1 MVLNNILEKRR
12 ILKKVL
18 LIIMCIII
26 SIVFAS
32 CSNNTP
38 SENETSSQDDNQV
51 VSQQKT
57 DTDIISDKVTETSTK
72 PSKDTEK
79 RIEKFYVNYS
89 GFKIDVDFDENS
101 ITELLDA
108 EKNATV
114 PNVKMK
120 MSFAV
125 LMAVYTDGTESIFGT
140 IYMGEDDCYYLQF
153 ANSKVEGAAFKMPDS
168 AFANELF

>member
-1 MVLNNILEKRR
+1 M
-12 ILKKVL
+12 KKVL
-18 LIIMCIII
+18 LIIMCFII
-26 SIVFAS
+26 SIAFAS
-32 CSNNTP
+32 CNNNTL
-38 SENETSSQDDNQV
+38 SENETSSKNDNQV
-51 VSQQKT
+51 VLEQKT
-57 DTDIISDKVTETSTK
+57 DTDIVSDKATETSTK

-79 RIEKFYVNYS
+79 KIKKFYVNYC

-114 PNVKMK
+114 PDVEMK
-120 MSFAV
+120 MSFAD
-125 LMAVYTDGTESIFGT
+125 LMAVYTDGSESIFGT